1 MKLNMK
7 RVALGLARGHPR
19 IIALA
24 AVAAGLGALGC
35 GDDESA
41 DETTTPSIS
50 IPSVTVPTAPTTTAP
65 SGGVGPETTTGSGGG
80 RYDPAQP
87 DTPENDVPPPPGSP
101 QEAFEQM
108 CEQNPA
114 ACG

>member
-1 MKLNMK
+1 V
-7 RVALGLARGHPR
+7 RRRFA
-19 IIALA
+19 ISLA
-24 AVAAGLGALGC
+24 AVAAGFGVAGC
-35 GDDESA
+35 GDDDSG
-41 DETTTPSIS
+41 DDTTPSIS
-50 IPSVTVPTAPTTTAP
+50 IPSVTAPTAPTTTAP
-65 SGGVGPETTTGSGGG
+65 SGGVAPETTTGSGSGSGSGG
-80 RYDPAQP
+80 RGSYDPAKP

>member
-1 MKLNMK
+1 VKL
-7 RVALGLARGHPR
+7 RLTL
-19 IIALA
+19 ALA
-24 AVAAGLGALGC
+24 AVAAGLGAVGC
-35 GDDESA
+35 GDDESG
-41 DETTTPSIS
+41 EETTPSIS
-50 IPSVTVPTAPTTTAP
+50 IPAVTVPTGPTTTAP
-65 SGGVGPETTTGSGGG
+65 SSGVAPETTTGSGSG
-80 RYDPAQP
+80 RDTYDPAQP

>member
-1 MKLNMK
+1 V
-7 RVALGLARGHPR
+7 RRRFA
-19 IIALA
+19 ISLA
-24 AVAAGLGALGC
+24 AVAAGFGVAGC
-35 GDDESA
+35 DDDSGDE
-41 DETTTPSIS
+41 TTPSIS
-50 IPSVTVPTAPTTTAP
+50 IPSVTAPTAPTTTAP
-65 SGGVGPETTTGSGGG
+65 SGGVAPETTTGSGSGSGG
-80 RYDPAQP
+80 RGSYDPAKP

>member
-1 MKLNMK
+1 VKL
-7 RVALGLARGHPR
+7 RLTL
-19 IIALA
+19 ALA
-24 AVAAGLGALGC
+24 AVAAGLGAVGC
-35 GDDESA
+35 GDDESG
-41 DETTTPSIS
+41 EETTPSIS
-50 IPSVTVPTAPTTTAP
+50 IPAVTVPTGPTTTAP
-65 SGGVGPETTTGSGGG
+65 SSGVAPETTTGSGSGG
-80 RYDPAQP
+80 DNYDPAQP

>member
-1 MKLNMK
+1 VKL
-7 RVALGLARGHPR
+7 RLA
-19 IIALA
+19 ILLA
-24 AVAAGLGALGC
+24 AVAAGFGVAGC
-35 GDDESA
+35 GDDDSG

-50 IPSVTVPTAPTTTAP
+50 IPSVTIPTAPTTTAP
-65 SGGVGPETTTGSGGG
+65 SGGVAPETTTSSGSGRGN
-80 RYDPAQP
+80 YDPAQP

>member
-1 MKLNMK
+1 VKL
-7 RVALGLARGHPR
+7 RLT
-19 IIALA
+19 IALA
-24 AVAAGLGALGC
+24 AVAAGLGAVGC
-35 GDDESA
+35 GGDDESGA
-41 DETTTPSIS
+41 ETTPSIS
-50 IPSVTVPTAPTTTAP
+50 IPAVTVPTAPTTTAP
-65 SGGVGPETTTGSGGG
+65 SGGVAPETTTGSGSG
-80 RYDPAQP
+80 RGNYDPAQP